1 MEEREMLINLKER
14 LKNEPVW
21 ERIQQISVVDEG
33 KWIFLEG
40 TLIIFDRY
48 GWRTFEIPVQ

>member
-48 GWRTFEIPVQ
+48 GWRMFEIPV